1 MSIILVGLNHNTAPV
16 SLREQLSLSGCALD
30 MALEEFRHT
39 FMGYPPA
46 KPDGFRLTEGAF
58 LSTCNRLEMYAVC
71 SSDTDEANHQSWQ
84 YMTQFLASLQGTNL
98 ELLTQHLYFKAGRDA
113 IQHLMRVA
121 CGLDSLIL
129 GEPQIMGQVAYA
141 YREAHAVQT
150 TGPILSH
157 LFNQAMHTGKRART
171 ETDISRHTTSVSHA
185 AARLA
190 SQELGNLPE
199 QKILI
204 VGAGEMAQLAAQ
216 AMTMHDAQNLT
227 IINRTYSGA
236 TELAMQVGGVPMAW
250 HQIEDALIE
259 TDLVVTATGAPHIVI
274 DREQV
279 EKIVPKRGGR
289 TLLFMDIAVP
299 RDVDESVGS
308 LDGVVCYDVDD
319 LQAAVDENMA
329 QRQAELPK
337 VNALI
342 REEVSGMLD
351 WLSQRA
357 VVPVI
362 VDIRSKAQEIAAL
375 EVADAKRRLRRIND
389 QSTETAEALID
400 RLAHRL
406 VNKLMH
412 DPVIQLKHHAAAGDG
427 HEYAFMLRDLFKLS
441 TDSTSAETL
450 SDGVST
456 NVITNA
462 SNDKSWNEIASGGIV
477 SDGTKPF
484 VERVSERGQERLDD
498 TPTVPAVPT
507 THPLTVG

>member
-1 MSIILVGLNHNTAPV
+1 MSVILIGLNHNTAPV

-46 KPDGFRLTEGAF
+46 QPDGLRLTEAIF
-58 LSTCNRLEMYAVC
+58 LSTCNRLEMYVAC
-71 SSDTDEANHQSWQ
+71 SSDDDEAIHQSWQ

-98 ELLTQHLYFKAGRDA
+98 EILTEHLYFKANADA

-129 GEPQIMGQVAYA
+129 GEPQIMGQVTHA
-141 YREAHAVQT
+141 YREAHAAHT

-157 LFNQAMHTGKRART
+157 LFNQAIYTGKRART
-171 ETDISRHTTSVSHA
+171 ETEISRHTTSVSHA

-190 SQELGNLPE
+190 KQELGDLSD
-199 QKILI
+199 QQILI

-216 AMTMHDAQNLT
+216 AMKMHGANNLT

-236 TELAMQVGGVPMAW
+236 SELAAEVDGIPMAW
-250 HQIEDALIE
+250 HQIDEALIE
-259 TDLVVTATGAPHIVI
+259 TDLVITATGAPHVVI
-274 DREQV
+274 DQTQV
-279 EKIVPKRGGR
+279 EKVLPHRAGR
-289 TLLFMDIAVP
+289 TLLFVDIAVP
-299 RDVDESVGS
+299 RDVDETVDGLS
-308 LDGVVCYDVDD
+308 GVVCYDVDD

-337 VNALI
+337 VNAI
-342 REEVSGMLD
+342 IDQEISAVLD
-351 WLSQRA
+351 WLSQRE

-362 VDIRSKAQEIAAL
+362 VDMRSKAKAIAAL
-375 EVADAKRRLRRIND
+375 EVAEAKRRLSKINQNQID
-389 QSTETAEALID
+389 ARSAEAAEDIIE

-412 DPVIQLKHHAAAGDG
+412 DPVVQLKQHAASGDG

-441 TDSTSAETL
+441 
-450 SDGVST
+450 
-456 NVITNA
+456 
-462 SNDKSWNEIASGGIV
+462 SNEPTCDK
-477 SDGTKPF
+477 
-484 VERVSERGQERLDD
+484 VSENTQPLNSR
-498 TPTVPAVPT
+498 PIPSPAM
-507 THPLTVG
+507 VG